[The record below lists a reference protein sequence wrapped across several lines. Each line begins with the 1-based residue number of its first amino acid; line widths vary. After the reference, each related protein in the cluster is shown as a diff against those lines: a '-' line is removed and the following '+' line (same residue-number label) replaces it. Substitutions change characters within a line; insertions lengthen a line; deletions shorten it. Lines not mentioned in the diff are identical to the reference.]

1 MRVCSYILAI
11 LSLLSTSID
20 LPAQS
25 HRFDSLTLAIK
36 NAKTDSER
44 LFLRARLVRA
54 SAKLDFTQ
62 AQTELNEIKKIS
74 FEKKLYTIYSYALNT
89 NGAICYEKGD
99 YLNAIIHYQ
108 EAERFIL
115 QLPEGQNKFR
125 KLGELYNDLGA
136 SYSLINDLD
145 YAQKYYTRSIEIFE
159 KNKDSA
165 GLLLTYFNLAF
176 IFIDIQEW
184 EKAVYYLKKS
194 IVCAGSNQQNP
205 ELLSSYARAAA
216 ISFKLKKVREGKD
229 FLDKCKNQIALID
242 LDLDRIYYHN
252 AYGEYYYAIGNIEAA
267 LASHLLAYKNSIL
280 WKDPYYIADEALDI
294 GKIYTNIGKSD
305 SAEKYF
311 HIAYDTATAYNY
323 MPKIKFI
330 LNEWATSYSNA
341 GNYKRADELRTQLLS
356 FSDSLITL
364 QNHNHILLF
373 DAAYQSIFKE
383 NQIMQLVSDKKM
395 QQLAIE
401 QKTTLNYILVGSAAI
416 LLLVS
421 LLTYRNYKHKQKLQ
435 QQKIDTLETEK
446 QLTATEAVLKGEEQ
460 ERARLA
466 QDLHDGLGGML
477 SGIKFSFSTMKRN
490 LIMTPGNHQ
499 AFERGM
505 DMLDS
510 SIKEMRRVAHN
521 MMPEALVKFGL
532 DTALKDFCNDI
543 NQSGALQVNYQSIG
557 MENVVVEQT
566 TAITIYRIAQELINN
581 TMKHA
586 AAKAAIVQ
594 LTKSDGHLS
603 VTVEDDGRGFDTA
616 ILNQSKGIGWT
627 NIQNRVDFLQGTL
640 DVQSKKEKGT
650 SVHIEISV

>member
-1 MRVCSYILAI
+1 MKVCSYILTI
-11 LSLLSTSID
+11 LSVLCTSID

-25 HRFDSLTLAIK
+25 YQIDSLTLAIK
-36 NAKTDSER
+36 NAKSDSER
-44 LFLRARLVRA
+44 LFLRTGLSRVN
-54 SAKLDFTQ
+54 SKLNFAQ
-62 AQTELNEIKKIS
+62 AQNELNEIKKIS
-74 FEKKLYTIYSYALNT
+74 LEKKMYTIYSYALNT

-108 EAERFIL
+108 EAERFTL
-115 QLPEGQNKFR
+115 QLPEGKNKFR

-136 SYSLINDLD
+136 SYSLINDLG
-145 YAQKYYTRSIEIFE
+145 YAQKYYARSIEIFE
-159 KNKDSA
+159 KNKDSV
-165 GLLLTYFNLAF
+165 GLVLTYFNLAF

-184 EKAVYYLKKS
+184 EKALYYLKKS
-194 IVCAGSNQQNP
+194 IVCAGSNLQNP

-216 ISFKLKKVREGKD
+216 ISFKLKKLKEGKG
-229 FLDKCKNQIALID
+229 FLDKCKKQAALIE

-252 AYGEYYYAIGNIEAA
+252 AYGEYYYAIGKVEAA
-267 LASHLLAYKNSIL
+267 LASHMSAYKYSVL

-294 GKIYTNIGKSD
+294 GKIYTKTGKND
-305 SAEKYF
+305 SAEQYF
-311 HIAYDTATAYNY
+311 RIAYDTATAYNY
-323 MPKIKFI
+323 MPKIRFI
-330 LNEWATSYSNA
+330 LNEWAAYYSNA
-341 GNYKRADELRTQLLS
+341 GNYKRAYELRTQLLN

-383 NQIMQLVSDKKM
+383 NQIIQLVSDKKM
-395 QQLAIE
+395 QQLSIE
-401 QKTTLNYILVGSAAI
+401 QKSTLNYILVGSAVI
-416 LLLVS
+416 FLLIS
-421 LLTYRNYKHKQKLQ
+421 LLSYRNYKHKQKLQ

-460 ERARLA
+460 ERTRLA
-466 QDLHDGLGGML
+466 KDLHDGLGGML
-477 SGIKFSFSTMKRN
+477 SGIKYSLNTMKRN
-490 LIMTPGNHQ
+490 LIMTPDNVE
-499 AFERGM
+499 AFERSM

-543 NQSGALQVNYQSIG
+543 DQSGALQVNYQSIG

-566 TAITIYRIAQELINN
+566 TAITIYRIVQELINN

-586 AAKAAIVQ
+586 AAKTAIVQ

-603 VTVEDDGRGFDTA
+603 ITVEDDGKGFDTSM
-616 ILNQSKGIGWT
+616 LDKSRGIGWI
-627 NIQNRVDFLQGTL
+627 NIQNRVEFLQGTL
-640 DVQSKKEKGT
+640 DVKSGKEKGT
-650 SVHIEISV
+650 SVLIEIGV